1 MVPASCV
8 ASLTHSFRTHRERKE
23 LYIKALE
30 EEVLRLKDV
39 YAEST
44 RERDRVQQENIRLKG
59 LLQQHGIAYD
69 FSETPVKFQREGSTG
84 YGPSSSGS
92 ISGSY
97 QPASES
103 TGFSPPPNGMPIQM
117 PVPHLQQHQG
127 SMPQSQMN
135 MAQLPSNQVDY
146 DQTGVEFV
154 LAYGSQ
160 NQHMQAT
167 YPTPPPQ

>member
-1 MVPASCV
+1 
-8 ASLTHSFRTHRERKE
+8 

-30 EEVLRLKDV
+30 EEVLRLKDI
-39 YAEST
+39 YGETT
-44 RERDRVQQENIRLKG
+44 RDRDRVLQENQRLKA
-59 LLQQHGIAYD
+59 LLQHHGISYD
-69 FSETPVKFQREGSTG
+69 FGETPVKFHRENSAG

-97 QPASES
+97 QPGSES

-117 PVPHLQQHQG
+117 PVPHQQQFSG
-127 SMPQSQMN
+127 DMQQSQMS
-135 MAQLPSNQVDY
+135 MSQLPSNQIDY
-146 DQTGVEFV
+146 DQTGVDFV

-160 NQHMQAT
+160 NRPMPAS

>member
-1 MVPASCV
+1 MISD
-8 ASLTHSFRTHRERKE
+8 HRTHRERKE

-30 EEVLRLKDV
+30 EEVLRLKDT

-44 RERDRVQQENIRLKG
+44 RERDRVQEENLRLRA
-59 LLQQHGIAYD
+59 LLQQHGISYD
-69 FSETPVKFQREGSTG
+69 FSDTPVKFQREASAG

-97 QPASES
+97 QPGSES

-117 PVPHLQQHQG
+117 PLSHQQQYQG
-127 SMPQSQMN
+127 NMQQSQMS
-135 MAQLPSNQVDY
+135 MSQLPSNQVDY
-146 DQTGVEFV
+146 DQTGVDFV

-160 NQHMQAT
+160 NSSMPAS

>member
-1 MVPASCV
+1 M
-8 ASLTHSFRTHRERKE
+8 
-23 LYIKALE
+23 YIKALE
-30 EEVLRLKDV
+30 EEVLRLKDL

-44 RERDRVQQENIRLKG
+44 RERDRVQQENLRLKA
-59 LLQQHGIAYD
+59 LLQQHGISYD
-69 FSETPVKFQREGSTG
+69 FGDTPVKFQRESSAG

-103 TGFSPPPNGMPIQM
+103 TGFSPPPNGMPVQM
-117 PVPHLQQHQG
+117 PVSHLQQHQG
-127 SMPQSQMN
+127 GMQQSQMS
-135 MAQLPSNQVDY
+135 MSQLPSNQIDY
-146 DQTGVEFV
+146 DQTGVDFV

-160 NQHMQAT
+160 SGQMHAT

>member
-1 MVPASCV
+1 
-8 ASLTHSFRTHRERKE
+8 

-30 EEVLRLKDV
+30 EEVLRLKDI
-39 YAEST
+39 YGETT
-44 RERDRVQQENIRLKG
+44 RDRDRVLQENQRLKA
-59 LLQQHGIAYD
+59 LLQQHGISYD
-69 FSETPVKFQREGSTG
+69 FGETPVKFQRETSAG

-97 QPASES
+97 QPGSES

-117 PVPHLQQHQG
+117 PVSHQQQFSG
-127 SMPQSQMN
+127 DMQQSQMS
-135 MAQLPSNQVDY
+135 MSQLPSNQIDY
-146 DQTGVEFV
+146 DQTGVDFV

-160 NQHMQAT
+160 NRSMPAS

>member
-1 MVPASCV
+1 M
-8 ASLTHSFRTHRERKE
+8 
-23 LYIKALE
+23 YIKALE

-44 RERDRVQQENIRLKG
+44 RERDRVQQENLRLKA
-59 LLQQHGIAYD
+59 LLQQHGISYD
-69 FSETPVKFQREGSTG
+69 FGDTPVKFQREESTG

-97 QPASES
+97 QPGSES
-103 TGFSPPPNGMPIQM
+103 TGFSPPPNGLPIQM
-117 PVPHLQQHQG
+117 PTSHMQQHQG
-127 SMPQSQMN
+127 GMQQSQMS
-135 MAQLPSNQVDY
+135 MSQLPSNQIDY
-146 DQTGVEFV
+146 DQTGVDFV

-160 NQHMQAT
+160 NGHMNAN

>member
-1 MVPASCV
+1 M
-8 ASLTHSFRTHRERKE
+8 
-23 LYIKALE
+23 YIKALE

-44 RERDRVQQENIRLKG
+44 RERDRVQQENLRLKA
-59 LLQQHGIAYD
+59 LLQQHGISYD
-69 FSETPVKFQREGSTG
+69 FGDTPVKFQREESAG

-103 TGFSPPPNGMPIQM
+103 TGFSPPPNGLPIQM
-117 PVPHLQQHQG
+117 PGSHMQQHQG
-127 SMPQSQMN
+127 GMQQPQMSMS
-135 MAQLPSNQVDY
+135 QLPSNQIDY
-146 DQTGVEFV
+146 DQTGVDFV
-154 LAYGSQ
+154 LAYGPQ
-160 NQHMQAT
+160 NGHMNAT

>member
-1 MVPASCV
+1 M
-8 ASLTHSFRTHRERKE
+8 
-23 LYIKALE
+23 YIKALE

-44 RERDRVQQENIRLKG
+44 RERDKVQQENLRLKA
-59 LLQQHGIAYD
+59 LLQQHGISYE
-69 FSETPVKFQREGSTG
+69 FSETPVKFQREQSAG

-97 QPASES
+97 PPGSES
-103 TGFSPPPNGMPIQM
+103 TDFSSPPNGMPIQM
-117 PVPHLQQHQG
+117 PVPHMQQHQV
-127 SMPQSQMN
+127 SMQQSQMTS
-135 MAQLPSNQVDY
+135 MAQLPSTQIDY
-146 DQTGVEFV
+146 DQTGVDFV

-160 NQHMQAT
+160 MRS

>member
-1 MVPASCV
+1 M
-8 ASLTHSFRTHRERKE
+8 
-23 LYIKALE
+23 YIKALE

-44 RERDRVQQENIRLKG
+44 RERDKVQQENIRLKA
-59 LLQQHGIAYD
+59 LLQQHGISYE
-69 FSETPVKFQREGSTG
+69 FSETPVKFQREQSAG

-97 QPASES
+97 PPGSES

-117 PVPHLQQHQG
+117 PVPHMQQHQG
-127 SMPQSQMN
+127 SMQQSQMTN
-135 MAQLPSNQVDY
+135 MAQLPSNQIDY
-146 DQTGVEFV
+146 DQTGVDFV

-160 NQHMQAT
+160 MRS